1 MFTKNGDYSNV
12 QDLVLDRDAAISA
25 AIILVSYY
33 RIAGPRA
40 SFGIKNVYFE
50 GIEVF
55 KTSIFHKL
63 RTIRKIMHFSEF
75 QADFDMSKWL

>member
-1 MFTKNGDYSNV
+1 MAAIMAAPTSEYICPYDLCSQKNGDYSNV

-33 RIAGPRA
+33 RIAGPRV

-50 GIEVF
+50 GIEVS
-55 KTSIFHKL
+55 KTSI
-63 RTIRKIMHFSEF
+63 
-75 QADFDMSKWL
+75 